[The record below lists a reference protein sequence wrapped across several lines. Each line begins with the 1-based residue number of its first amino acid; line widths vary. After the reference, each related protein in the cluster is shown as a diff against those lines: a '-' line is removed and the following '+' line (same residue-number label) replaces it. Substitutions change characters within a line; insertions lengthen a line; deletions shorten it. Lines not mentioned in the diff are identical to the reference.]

1 MNTDEK
7 KCPYCAEII
16 KLDAIK
22 CRYCLSD
29 LAGAANPSKMPVH
42 DADSISKSETPL
54 LDEMGN
60 EVIESKIIDSTSL
73 ICAKCSGTNQLTD
86 KICRYCNYP
95 LKVAISS
102 AQREK
107 MQDKNEGN
115 FSNNYFL
122 NISAIIGVI
131 VIVYL
136 LFFFNWNCVPWSS
149 LTILQR
155 RFNCPSW
162 TW

>member
-29 LAGAANPSKMPVH
+29 LVGATNASKMPGLV
-42 DADSISKSETPL
+42 ADSISKSETPL

-86 KICRYCNYP
+86 KICRYCKYP
-95 LKVAISS
+95 LKISGSSDIREITQITYVFNVLAVLIGIIAIV
-102 AQREK
+102 
-107 MQDKNEGN
+107 
-115 FSNNYFL
+115 YFL
-122 NISAIIGVI
+122 I
-131 VIVYL
+131 
-136 LFFFNWNCVPWSS
+136 FFNWYCVPWSS
-149 LTILQR
+149 LTNLQR

-162 TW
+162 TWFF